1 MTTGALSQDRQ
12 IAVLVDVENV
22 GLNAIPAL
30 FEKLADVGRI
40 TVKKAYADWSSA
52 GNRRDQL
59 LELGIE
65 PIQVFHAPP
74 SGKNSSDIKLA
85 TDAVDLLYTPP
96 VDTFVIVS
104 SDSDFMTLVS
114 RLRGAGKIVI
124 GAGPEETAPR
134 ALVNS
139 CDRYIYLQDP
149 SAAKRRRRRAPKR
162 GGDIDALLARAIVA
176 SFDDQGRVFG
186 SKLRQMLQRL
196 DPSFDFRA
204 LGFSTFTRFL
214 EASRGVKVTRSKDAN
229 DVTVELV
236 EAKAGTAAPA
246 AAPVAAPVA
255 APAGADVADD
265 GDIGD
270 WDSQTDVAWT
280 KRAERPGDA
289 IAGPNA
295 AADAAKQLDVSRLS
309 ASRYPTLQSLLDGS
323 ETLRA
328 RWRRDGNRIIRK

>member
-1 MTTGALSQDRQ
+1 MTTGALSPDRQ

-22 GLNAIPAL
+22 GLGMIPAL
-30 FEKLADVGRI
+30 FEQLADVGRI

-52 GNRRDQL
+52 GNRRDQV

-74 SGKNSSDIKLA
+74 SGKNSSDIRLA
-85 TDAVDLLYTPP
+85 TDAVDLLYTSP

-114 RLRGAGKIVI
+114 RLRAAGKIVF

-149 SAAKRRRRRAPKR
+149 AASKRRRRRSPKH
-162 GGDIDALLARAIVA
+162 GGDVDALLARAIVA

-186 SKLRQMLQRL
+186 SKLRQTLQRL

-236 EAKAGTAAPA
+236 ETKTAPAVPAAPEA
-246 AAPVAAPVA
+246 TD
-255 APAGADVADD
+255 GGDVE
-265 GDIGD
+265 G
-270 WDSQTDVAWT
+270 WDAQIDAAWT
-280 KRAERPGDA
+280 KRAEHSGDA

-295 AADAAKQLDVSRLS
+295 AADAARHLNVSKLS
-309 ASRYPTLQSLLDGS
+309 ATRYRTLQALLDGS

-328 RWRRDGNRIIRK
+328 RWRRDGNRIIRR

>member
-1 MTTGALSQDRQ
+1 MTTGPLLPDRQ

-22 GLNAIPAL
+22 GLGSIQGL

-40 TVKKAYADWSSA
+40 TVKKAYADWASA
-52 GNRRDQL
+52 GNRRDLVLQ
-59 LELGIE
+59 LGIE
-65 PIQVFHAPP
+65 PVQVFHAPP

-85 TDAVDLLYTPP
+85 TDAVDLLYTSP

-114 RLRGAGKIVI
+114 RLRAAGKIVI

-139 CDRYIYLQDP
+139 CDRYIYLQDA
-149 SAAKRRRRRAPKR
+149 SSSKRHRRRITKR
-162 GGDIDALLARAIVA
+162 DGDVDALLARAIVA
-176 SFDDQGRVFG
+176 SFDDQGHVFG
-186 SKLRQMLQRL
+186 SKLRQTLQRL

-214 EASRGVKVTRSKDAN
+214 EASRGVKVTRSRDAN
-229 DVTVELV
+229 DVTVELA
-236 EAKAGTAAPA
+236 ETKGTQGVRATPAPA
-246 AAPVAAPVA
+246 AAEAV
-255 APAGADVADD
+255 DD
-265 GDIGD
+265 GVAEG
-270 WDSQTDVAWT
+270 WDDLIDAAWA
-280 KRAERPGDA
+280 KRAAHSEDA
-289 IAGPNA
+289 IPGPNA
-295 AADAAKQLDVSRLS
+295 AADAAKHLGVSRLS

-323 ETLRA
+323 EALRA

>member
-1 MTTGALSQDRQ
+1 MTTGALSQDHQ

-22 GLNAIPAL
+22 GLGSIQGL
-30 FEKLADVGRI
+30 FEKLADIGRI
-40 TVKKAYADWSSA
+40 TVKKAYADWSTA
-52 GNRRDQL
+52 GNRRDQV

-65 PIQVFHAPP
+65 AVQVFHAPP

-85 TDAVDLLYTPP
+85 TDAVDLLYTSP

-104 SDSDFMTLVS
+104 SDSDFITLVS
-114 RLRGAGKIVI
+114 RLRAAGKTVI

-149 SAAKRRRRRAPKR
+149 SVPKRHRRRSPKR

-186 SKLRQMLQRL
+186 SKLRQTLQRL

-214 EASRGVKVTRSKDAN
+214 EASRDVKVTRSRDAN

-236 EAKAGTAAPA
+236 ETKAGAAVSTTPDPLAETAAPA
-246 AAPVAAPVA
+246 AVAT
-255 APAGADVADD
+255 D
-265 GDIGD
+265 GGEVDG
-270 WDSQTDVAWT
+270 WDTQIDAAWT
-280 KRAERPGDA
+280 KRAELSGDA
-289 IAGPNA
+289 IPGPNA
-295 AADAAKQLDVSRLS
+295 AADAAKHLNVSRLS
-309 ASRYPTLQSLLDGS
+309 ASRYPTLQALLDGS

>member
-1 MTTGALSQDRQ
+1 MTTGALSPDRQ

-22 GLNAIPAL
+22 GLGSIPAL
-30 FEKLADVGRI
+30 FEQLADVGRI

-85 TDAVDLLYTPP
+85 MDAVDLLYTSP
-96 VDTFVIVS
+96 VDTFVVVS

-114 RLRGAGKIVI
+114 RLRAAGKTVI

-139 CDRYIYLQDP
+139 CDRYIYLRDP
-149 SAAKRRRRRAPKR
+149 SSPKRRRRPSPKR
-162 GGDIDALLARAIVA
+162 SGDVDALVARAIVA

-186 SKLRQMLQRL
+186 SKLRQTLQRL

-204 LGFSTFTRFL
+204 LGFPTFTRFL
-214 EASRGVKVTRSKDAN
+214 EASRGVKVTRSRDAN

-236 EAKAGTAAPA
+236 EAKAGLAAPVTPAPTVETVAPA
-246 AAPVAAPVA
+246 A
-255 APAGADVADD
+255 GVADGGEVD
-265 GDIGD
+265 G
-270 WDSQTDVAWT
+270 WDVQIDAAWAQ
-280 KRAERPGDA
+280 RAEHPEDA
-289 IAGPNA
+289 IPGPNA
-295 AADAAKQLDVSRLS
+295 AADAAKHLNVSRLS
-309 ASRYPTLQSLLDGS
+309 ASRYPTLQALLDGS
-323 ETLRA
+323 EALRA
-328 RWRRDGNRIIRK
+328 RWRRDGNRIIRR

>member
-1 MTTGALSQDRQ
+1 MTTGALSPDRQ

-22 GLNAIPAL
+22 GLSSIPAL

-65 PIQVFHAPP
+65 PIQVFHASP

-85 TDAVDLLYTPP
+85 TDAVDLLYTSP

-114 RLRGAGKIVI
+114 RLRAAGKTVI

-149 SAAKRRRRRAPKR
+149 SSSKRRRRRSPKP
-162 GGDIDALLARAIVA
+162 GGDVDALLARAIVA

-186 SKLRQMLQRL
+186 SKLRQTLQRL
-196 DPSFDFRA
+196 DPSFDFRS
-204 LGFSTFTRFL
+204 LGFSTFTKFL
-214 EASRGVKVTRSKDAN
+214 QASRGVKVTRSKDAN

-236 EAKAGTAAPA
+236 EAQTAAAVPA
-246 AAPVAAPVA
+246 AAEATDGGHVEGWDAQIDAAWA
-255 APAGADVADD
+255 
-265 GDIGD
+265 
-270 WDSQTDVAWT
+270 
-280 KRAERPGDA
+280 KRAEQPGDA
-289 IAGPNA
+289 IPGPNA
-295 AADAAKQLDVSRLS
+295 AADAARHLNVSKLS
-309 ASRYPTLQSLLDGS
+309 ATRYRTLQALLDGS

>member
-1 MTTGALSQDRQ
+1 MTTGALSPDRQ

-22 GLNAIPAL
+22 GLGSIQGL

-65 PIQVFHAPP
+65 AVQVFHAPP

-85 TDAVDLLYTPP
+85 IDAVELLYTSP

-104 SDSDFMTLVS
+104 SDSDFMTLVG
-114 RLRGAGKIVI
+114 RLRAAGKTVI

-149 SAAKRRRRRAPKR
+149 SPSKRRPRRSPKR
-162 GGDIDALLARAIVA
+162 GGDVDALLARAIVA

-186 SKLRQMLQRL
+186 SKLRQTLQRL

-204 LGFSTFTRFL
+204 FGFSTFTRFL
-214 EASRGVKVTRSKDAN
+214 EASRGVKVTRAKDAN

-236 EAKAGTAAPA
+236 EAKAVAAADVPA
-246 AAPVAAPVA
+246 AAR
-255 APAGADVADD
+255 PAVPTEVIDGGDVDE
-265 GDIGD
+265 
-270 WDSQTDVAWT
+270 WDAQIDATWA
-280 KRAERPGDA
+280 KRAESAGDA

-295 AADAAKQLDVSRLS
+295 AADAAKHLNASKLS
-309 ASRYPTLQSLLDGS
+309 AARYRTLQALLDGS
-323 ETLRA
+323 EALRA